1 MTLLHNKTHTQF
13 GFTQFELVVVVILI
27 SILGSIA
34 LNRMWAW
41 RSEVERTLIK
51 TVSGNLRSVL
61 GLETAQLALQNK
73 LHELPKL
80 AGSNPFDLLAQKPDQ
95 YLGSL
100 PDGHPDTKK
109 TGVWYYSPKQKA
121 LIYTIR
127 FTDDFKT
134 NLTGQPRVRLKIQFI
149 YTDTN
154 HNRQYDAGID
164 GIAGLNLISPDKYL
178 WVDTN
183 G

>member
-1 MTLLHNKTHTQF
+1 MTLLNNKKQTQF
-13 GFTQFELVVVVILI
+13 GFNQFEMVIVIILI

-41 RSEVERTLIK
+41 RSEVENTLIK
-51 TVSGNLRSVL
+51 TVSGNLRSAL
-61 GLETAQLALQNK
+61 GLKTAELALQNK
-73 LHELPKL
+73 LADLPKL
-80 AGSNPFDLLAQKPDQ
+80 AGSNPFDLLVQKPAQ

-100 PDGHPDTKK
+100 PDDHPDTQK
-109 TGVWYYSPKQKA
+109 TGIWYFSPTQKA

-127 FTDDFKT
+127 FTDEFKT
-134 NLTGQPRVRLKIQFI
+134 NLSGQPRVRLKIQFI

-154 HNRQYDAGID
+154 HNRRYDAGID
-164 GIAGLNLISPDKYL
+164 GIAGLNLISPDKYK
-178 WVDTN
+178 WVNTN

>member
-1 MTLLHNKTHTQF
+1 MTLLYNKTRSQL
-13 GFTQFELVVVVILI
+13 GFNQFEMVIVIILI

-41 RSEVERTLIK
+41 RSEVERILIK
-51 TVSGNLRSVL
+51 TVSGNLRSAL

-73 LHELPKL
+73 LHKLPEF
-80 AGSNPFDLLAQKPDQ
+80 AGGNPFDLLAQKPEQ
-95 YLGSL
+95 YLGIL
-100 PDGHPDTKK
+100 PDDHPDTKK
-109 TGVWYYSPKQKA
+109 TGIWYFSPKQKA

-127 FTDDFKT
+127 FTDEFKT
-134 NLTGQPRVRLKIQFI
+134 NLSGQPRVRLKIQFI

-154 HNRQYDAGID
+154 HNRRYDAGTD

-178 WVDTN
+178 WVN
-183 G
+183 SNR